1 VIVRQ
6 YKDEDLESIKALHEK
21 SGLQY
26 QLPDMD
32 AFFSRRVV
40 DDGGKV
46 GMVSLLK
53 LTAEA
58 YLICDPDWRNPAWR
72 MHALQG
78 IHAVCNED
86 ARQKGVVEAV
96 AFIPPVIEKTFR
108 RRLERMG
115 WNRNKPSWK
124 SYWKAVI

>member
-1 VIVRQ
+1 MIARE
-6 YKDEDLESIKALHEK
+6 YDEKDLVHVLDLHKR
-21 SGLQY
+21 SGLKY
-26 QLPDMD
+26 ELPSMD
-32 AFFSRRVV
+32 TFFSRRVV
-40 DDGGKV
+40 ESEEGI

-58 YLICDPDWRNPAWR
+58 YLICDPNWRNPAWR
-72 MHALQG
+72 MSALDLVQQVAN
-78 IHAVCNED
+78 HD
-86 ARQKGVVEAV
+86 ARRKGVVEAV
-96 AFIPPVIEKTFR
+96 AFIPPGIEKTFR